1 MATLLVFD
9 ALVSCCVKLSRRR
22 RRVKSRPPCCWCY
35 VKMSWGNCYVEVSCP
50 HGDFHVEPEGVAS
63 SRTVEGGRRGPDHQP
78 PGGDGAASQ
87 CPPGPAT
94 QEALPGWGAL
104 ALRHG
109 SRGRPSPR
117 RLADA
122 VREQIAHLMKTV
134 YVGFNDT
141 HLTEKLREQ
150 HHLPVCR

>member
-94 QEALPGWGAL
+94 QEALPGWGGPRPAAWQSRAAVASTAGRCRVRADRPL
-104 ALRHG
+104 DEDGVRGLQRHAPDG
-109 SRGRPSPR
+109 ETP
-117 RLADA
+117 
-122 VREQIAHLMKTV
+122 
-134 YVGFNDT
+134 
-141 HLTEKLREQ
+141 
-150 HHLPVCR
+150 